1 MAVINTNSLSLLTQ
15 NNLNKSQSSLGTAI
29 ERLSSGLRIN
39 SAKDDAAGQA
49 IANRFTSNI
58 NGLTVAARNANDGI
72 SIAQTAEGALGEI
85 NNNLQRVRD
94 LTVQA
99 QNSSNSASDI
109 DSIQS
114 EVNQRMEEI
123 DRVTKQTDFN
133 GIKVLDN
140 RTAADST
147 YSFQVG
153 AQDGQSIGINIG
165 ASSGW
170 NLATAGADGTSSAQI
185 NTNGSLATASATYNT
200 AVALAD
206 STGALA
212 DTRNTAVNAALTTK
226 VASYATAQATY
237 DASTKDGAA
246 DTALAAA
253 KTAADGIFTTASTAA
268 NKTFSDALNPAGDAT
283 LKTAIDSALTARD
296 TAVANAMTA
305 KNTAYTAS
313 AGLATPEATAAAKVV
328 ADKALTTATT
338 NANSTL
344 TSSVSSAIKTPATKA
359 ATDAGALV
367 NGNLRKVAA
376 EGFDVLKGKVNV
388 DGTAV
393 GTTPLA
399 DIDAALKAVD
409 TQRSSLGASQNRF
422 ESTIT
427 NLNNTTNNLTSAR
440 SRIQDADYST
450 EVSNMSRAQIL
461 QQAGTSVLAQANQV
475 PQTVLS
481 LLR

>member
-15 NNLNKSQSSLGTAI
+15 NNLNKSQSTLGTAI

-58 NGLTVAARNANDGI
+58 NGLTQAARNANDGI
-72 SIAQTAEGALGEI
+72 SLSQTAEGALGEI

-99 QNSSNSASDI
+99 QSSSNSASDI

-123 DRVTKQTDFN
+123 NRVTKQTDFN

-140 RTAADST
+140 RTATDSN
-147 YSFQVG
+147 YDFQVG
-153 AQDGQSIGINIG
+153 SKDGEKISIAIG
-165 ASSGW
+165 SSAGW
-170 NLATAGADGTSSAQI
+170 NLAAAGAGGISSDTV
-185 NTNGSLATASATYNT
+185 NTYEFK
-200 AVALAD
+200 
-206 STGALA
+206 
-212 DTRNTAVNAALTTK
+212 TTK
-226 VASYATAQATY
+226 AVSDQQTVVDTKNTDYLAKKAISDADATKQPAT
-237 DASTKDGAA
+237 D
-246 DTALAAA
+246 AA
-253 KTAADGIFTTASTAA
+253 KTALDTETA
-268 NKTFSDALNPAGDAT
+268 KMPAL
-283 LKTAIDSALTARD
+283 LKT
-296 TAVANAMTA
+296 
-305 KNTAYTAS
+305 
-313 AGLATPEATAAAKVV
+313 
-328 ADKALTTATT
+328 
-338 NANSTL
+338 
-344 TSSVSSAIKTPATKA
+344 
-359 ATDAGALV
+359 ATDAGEAV
-367 NGNLRKVAA
+367 NGNVRTVAA
-376 EGFDVLKGKVNV
+376 KGFDVLKGTVTGGATGV
-388 DGTAV
+388 ADG
-393 GTTPLA
+393 GSPLA
-399 DIDAALKAVD
+399 AIDKALKAVD
-409 TQRSSLGASQNRF
+409 TQRSVLGASQNRF

-427 NLNNTTNNLTSAR
+427 NLNNTVNNLTSAR

>member
-1 MAVINTNSLSLLTQ
+1 MMAVINTNSLSLLTQ

-72 SIAQTAEGALGEI
+72 SMSQTAEGALGEI
-85 NNNLQRVRD
+85 NNNLQRIRD

-114 EVNQRMEEI
+114 EVNQRMEEV
-123 DRVTKQTDFN
+123 DRVTRQTDFN
-133 GIKVLDN
+133 GIKVLN
-140 RTAADST
+140 TGTATATS
-147 YSFQVG
+147 YKFQVG
-153 AQDGQSIGINIG
+153 AKDSETISIAMG
-165 ASSGW
+165 SSDTW
-170 NLATAGADGTSSAQI
+170 NLAGAGGLAAGVLNTFDTTTAAGA
-185 NTNGSLATASATYNT
+185 
-200 AVALAD
+200 
-206 STGALA
+206 
-212 DTRNTAVNAALTTK
+212 
-226 VASYATAQATY
+226 
-237 DASTKDGAA
+237 
-246 DTALAAA
+246 
-253 KTAADGIFTTASTAA
+253 
-268 NKTFSDALNPAGDAT
+268 
-283 LKTAIDSALTARD
+283 
-296 TAVANAMTA
+296 
-305 KNTAYTAS
+305 
-313 AGLATPEATAAAKVV
+313 
-328 ADKALTTATT
+328 
-338 NANSTL
+338 
-344 TSSVSSAIKTPATKA
+344 
-359 ATDAGALV
+359 V
-367 NGNLRKVAA
+367 NGINRTVKS
-376 EGFDVLKGKVNV
+376 EGFDVLKGTVTGGAT
-388 DGTAV
+388 GTAT

-399 DIDAALKAVD
+399 DIDKALKAVD
-409 TQRSSLGASQNRF
+409 TQRSVLGASQNRF

-427 NLNNTTNNLTSAR
+427 NLNNTVNNLTSAR

>member
-72 SIAQTAEGALGEI
+72 SLSQTAEGALGEI

-123 DRVTKQTDFN
+123 NRVTKQTDFN

-140 RTAADST
+140 RTATDSS
-147 YSFQVG
+147 YDFQVG
-153 AQDGQSIGINIG
+153 SKDNEQISIAIG

-170 NLATAGADGTSSAQI
+170 NLATANANGTSSDTVNTYAFTKKTALDTAQTDYDTA
-185 NTNGSLATASATYNT
+185 NTAYLAAVKGGVAGDITTAKAALDLKNTALATAVKN
-200 AVALAD
+200 
-206 STGALA
+206 ST
-212 DTRNTAVNAALTTK
+212 DINEAVNGKART
-226 VASYATAQATY
+226 V
-237 DASTKDGAA
+237 
-246 DTALAAA
+246 AA
-253 KTAADGIFTTASTAA
+253 K
-268 NKTFSDALNPAGDAT
+268 
-283 LKTAIDSALTARD
+283 
-296 TAVANAMTA
+296 
-305 KNTAYTAS
+305 
-313 AGLATPEATAAAKVV
+313 
-328 ADKALTTATT
+328 
-338 NANSTL
+338 
-344 TSSVSSAIKTPATKA
+344 
-359 ATDAGALV
+359 
-367 NGNLRKVAA
+367 
-376 EGFDVLKGKVNV
+376 GFDVLNGTVAADGKA
-388 DGTAV
+388 T

-399 DIDAALKAVD
+399 DIDKALKAVD
-409 TQRSSLGASQNRF
+409 TQRSVLGASQNRF

-427 NLNNTTNNLTSAR
+427 NLNNTVNNLTSAR